1 MASVAQKYTASRVSA
16 SVRLILAMFRLYADI
31 ETGFGR
37 AVLDI
42 LKKQYPDAKIDIN
55 PATIGHKMMA
65 IARREVQ
72 NNDSDAYDVL
82 QKFLTYISTGSEF
95 VTDEDGQ
102 RVPRTKSEPF
112 DFTKGSPT
120 WEDALKNI
128 YSNIRLRGIEVSKGK
143 TNRGKKERSIDQ
155 AYGTRPEGGGAP
167 EGGEGKMPTPE
178 ENALGKALDDQAAI
192 REFMSVID
200 EHVDD
205 MRNSLPPEQKA
216 LFDLIMIDEVGGF
229 GSDIKE
235 NMGQATAFK
244 EKLENGSPEEKA
256 IYEKNAKRW
265 SGFVGDTRKK
275 LLDSI
280 WSYIENEMS
289 NKDFARLRE
298 EFFSDT
304 SPEAVRKME
313 KDKVQRK
320 IDYQRGIDLRK
331 VLRMREKEKA
341 GSLGDKEKKSL
352 DSLVKKLELELKKE
366 GKTLDEALSA
376 ESSKGSPKDEGEGGQ
391 SSQASIARRLAVTR
405 LWA

>member
-1 MASVAQKYTASRVSA
+1 MIPVAQKYAASRISA
-16 SVRLILAMFRLYADI
+16 SVRVILAMFRLYADI
-31 ETGFGR
+31 EAGFGK
-37 AVLDI
+37 AVIDI
-42 LKKQYPDAKIDIN
+42 LKKQYPDAKIDIQ
-55 PATIGHKMMA
+55 PGTIGHKMMA

-72 NNDSDAYDVL
+72 NNNDDAYDVL
-82 QKFLTYISTGSEF
+82 QRFLTYITTGSEWS
-95 VTDEDGQ
+95 VNEKGE
-102 RVPRTKSEPF
+102 RVKRKESAPF
-112 DFTKGSPT
+112 DFTKDSPT
-120 WEDALKNI
+120 WEDALKNM

-155 AYGTRPEGGGAP
+155 AYGTRPEGGGSP

-192 REFMSVID
+192 QEFMTVID

-205 MRNSLPPEQKA
+205 MRNSMPVEQRA
-216 LFDLIMIDEVGGF
+216 LFDLIMLDEIGGF

-235 NMGQATAFK
+235 NMGQATALK

-280 WSYIENEMS
+280 WGYIENEMS

-304 SPEAVRKME
+304 SPEAVRKIE
-313 KDKVQRK
+313 KDKVQGK

-341 GSLGDKEKKSL
+341 GSLSDKEKKSL
-352 DSLVKKLELELKKE
+352 DSLIKKLELELKKE
-366 GKTLDEALSA
+366 GKTLDEALQA
-376 ESSKGSPKDEGEGGQ
+376 EAAKGGPKDEPEGGQ
-391 SSQASIARRLAVTR
+391 SSQASIAHRLAAFR
-405 LWA
+405 PWA

>member
-1 MASVAQKYTASRVSA
+1 MAPVAPKYASFRVSA

-42 LKKQYPDAKIDIN
+42 LRKQYPNAKIDIN
-55 PATIGHKMMA
+55 PATVGHKMMA

-82 QKFLTYISTGSEF
+82 QKFLTYIATGSEW
-95 VTDEDGQ
+95 VTDDGGQ
-102 RVPRTKSEPF
+102 RTKRTESTPF
-112 DFTKGSPT
+112 DFTKDSPT

-155 AYGTRPEGGGAP
+155 AYGSRPEGGGDP
-167 EGGEGKMPTPE
+167 EGGEGKMPTPD

-192 REFMSVID
+192 REFMGVID
-200 EHVDD
+200 EHVGDL
-205 MRNSLPPEQKA
+205 RNSLPVEQRA
-216 LFDLIMIDEVGGF
+216 LFDLIMVDEVGGF
-229 GSDIKE
+229 GSDVKE

-244 EKLENGSPEEKA
+244 EKLEGGSEEEKA
-256 IYEKNAKRW
+256 LYEKNAKRW

-304 SPEAVRKME
+304 SPEAVRKIE
-313 KDKVQRK
+313 KDKVQGK
-320 IDYQRGIDLRK
+320 VDYQRGIDLRK
-331 VLRMREKEKA
+331 VLRMKEKEKS
-341 GSLGDKEKKSL
+341 GTLSDKEKKSL

-366 GKTLDEALSA
+366 GKTLDEALKS
-376 ESSKGSPKDEGEGGQ
+376 ESVKGAPKDEPEGGQ
-391 SSQASIARRLAVTR
+391 SSQASIARRLAAVRPWT
-405 LWA
+405 